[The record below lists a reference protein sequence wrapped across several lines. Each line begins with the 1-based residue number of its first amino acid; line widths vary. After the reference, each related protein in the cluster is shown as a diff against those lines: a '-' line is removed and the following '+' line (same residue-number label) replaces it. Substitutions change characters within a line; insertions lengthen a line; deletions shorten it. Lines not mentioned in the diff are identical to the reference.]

1 MQRPN
6 NPFCHRRHHNKPDSL
21 IKHDSKKLLAYI
33 NKTNTDILTKRYY
46 NIHITSINHTEAY
59 EKFTKEYCL
68 LYPDYTECLVKHDE
82 EETEFH

>member
-6 NPFCHRRHHNKPDSL
+6 NPCCHRRHLNKPDSP

-46 NIHITSINHTEAY
+46 NIHIIPINHTEAY
-59 EKFTKEYCL
+59 EKFTEEYCL
-68 LYPDYTECLVKHDE
+68 LYLDQAECLVKYDDA
-82 EETEFH
+82 ETEFR